1 MSATN
6 EEWIA
11 ALLNTTAEKFF
22 YSLFTSYLKSGQAS
36 LLYATTVNDEDI
48 TRKTDPKSGLLS
60 EKFICNH
67 EEADTRMIYHASL
80 QRKSGVVFV
89 ANDFDV
95 FFIVFLLV
103 LFTQIVIGITI
114 TKLPHMLSLQQK
126 QTFMVTMEYI
136 FPYLHS
142 ITGCDTLS

>member
-6 EEWIA
+6 EEWIP

-67 EEADTRMIYHASL
+67 EEADTRMIYHVSSREKVALCLLPMILMCFSL
-80 QRKSGVVFV
+80 YFCLCS
-89 ANDFDV
+89 
-95 FFIVFLLV
+95 LL
-103 LFTQIVIGITI
+103 
-114 TKLPHMLSLQQK
+114 KL
-126 QTFMVTMEYI
+126 
-136 FPYLHS
+136 
-142 ITGCDTLS
+142 

>member
-1 MSATN
+1 MSAKN

-67 EEADTRMIYHASL
+67 EEADTRMIYHASS
-80 QRKSGVVFV
+80 REKV
-89 ANDFDV
+89 ALC
-95 FFIVFLLV
+95 LLPMI
-103 LFTQIVIGITI
+103 LMCFSLYFCLCSLL
-114 TKLPHMLSLQQK
+114 KL
-126 QTFMVTMEYI
+126 
-136 FPYLHS
+136 
-142 ITGCDTLS
+142 